1 MEERESNA
9 VYLTPKYE
17 CQPIFTIFFLLSSY
31 VCEVLPIQ
39 DALELFDSASLSI
52 IIVIIVVRYY
62 YRLFKVYTE
71 IKDFTYFYPQHSAA
85 SIKNG

>member
-9 VYLTPKYE
+9 VYLTPKCE

-31 VCEVLPIQ
+31 VCEALPIQ

-52 IIVIIVVRYY
+52 IIVRYY

-71 IKDFTYFYPQHSAA
+71 IKDFTYFYPQHSAT

>member
-9 VYLTPKYE
+9 VYLTPKWG

-39 DALELFDSASLSI
+39 DALELFDSDSLSI
-52 IIVIIVVRYY
+52 IIVRYY

-71 IKDFTYFYPQHSAA
+71 IKDFTYFYPQHSAT